1 MNETLTFD
9 RFEVGASF
17 DPWMETPSEQML
29 ASWKKLYGDA
39 PGDHGELP
47 GGMATVLMMRAYM
60 HRVGPRPPG
69 NIHARQQMTMRQAI
83 CQGDAITTVLRCIH
97 KEMRKERR
105 YVTLEAMAHNQRG
118 EPCFTG
124 VMTLIWAA

>member
-1 MNETLTFD
+1 MSETLTFE
-9 RFEVGASF
+9 RFKVGASF
-17 DPWMETPSEQML
+17 EPWLETPSTQMID
-29 ASWKKLYGDA
+29 SWQKLYGDSL
-39 PGDHGELP
+39 GDRGELP
-47 GGMATVLMMRAYM
+47 SGMATVMMMRAYM

-69 NIHARQQMTMRQAI
+69 NIHARQQMTLLGPI

-105 YVTLEAMAHNQRG
+105 FVTLAAEAHNQRG

>member
-1 MNETLTFD
+1 MTEMLTFE
-9 RFEVGASF
+9 RFQVGASF
-17 DPWMETPSEQML
+17 DPWMETPSPQML
-29 ASWKKLYGDA
+29 ASWEKLYGDA
-39 PGDHGELP
+39 TGENGELP
-47 GGMATVLMMRAYM
+47 SGMATVLMMRAYM

-69 NIHARQQMTMRQAI
+69 NIHARQQMTIQHPI

-105 YVTLEAMAHNQRG
+105 YVTLEAQANNQRG